1 MTQADWYDKQP
12 ILVVED
18 DVHLQ
23 AALSQTLGGHGY
35 AVSVV
40 NDSRE
45 GLEWLQRNGASL
57 ILADVNLPGKSG
69 IELLRDIRMSGNQV
83 PVVMMSAFGSVETA
97 VEALKLGATEF
108 LQKPFRAEKLEEVVS
123 KIKGDEQDATPGNT
137 VIKHHDAASVGF
149 LTRNDRVLQT
159 LQTLETVA
167 ASQATILIQGESGT
181 GKEVLARYVHR
192 NSPRANQPFVAVNCA
207 ALPEGLLES
216 ELFGYEKGAFTGAL
230 ARRCGKFEL
239 AHQGTLLLDEIGEMT
254 LGLQAKLLR
263 VLQEREVDRLG
274 SRNPISVDVRVIAT
288 TNRNLLQEVQA
299 GRFREDVYYRLSVMP
314 VTIPS
319 LRERPEDIDVL
330 VEHFAQQSCQRNGR
344 PSAGIT
350 EEAMSYLK
358 TRRWRGNVRELENV
372 IERAVLLSGSGPLR
386 MEHVTCEEPTLNVP
400 TPSVQPTGS
409 IWEME
414 RDLIFR
420 VLDQH
425 GGNRTHAARTLGIS
439 IRTLRNKLREY
450 RHLQGGEHRDA

>member
-1 MTQADWYDKQP
+1 MIQSETHDKQP

-18 DVHLQ
+18 DEELQ
-23 AALSQTLGGHGY
+23 TALSQTLGGHGY
-35 AVSVV
+35 TVSVV
-40 NDSRE
+40 KDGYE
-45 GLEWLQRNGASL
+45 GMDWLQRNGACL
-57 ILADVNLPGKSG
+57 VLADINLPGKSG
-69 IELLRDIRMSGNQV
+69 LDMLRDIRLAGNQV
-83 PVVMMSAFGSVETA
+83 PVVMMSAYGSVESA

-108 LQKPFRAEKLEEVVS
+108 LEKPFPTEKLEEVVAR
-123 KIKGDEQDATPGNT
+123 IKGDEVEVKSGSSSIRMKESET
-137 VIKHHDAASVGF
+137 VGF
-149 LTRNDRVLQT
+149 LTRNERVLQT
-159 LQTLETVA
+159 LKTLETVA
-167 ASQATILIQGESGT
+167 WSQATILIQGESGT

-192 NSPRANQPFVAVNCA
+192 NSPRVNQPFVAVNCA

-230 ARRCGKFEL
+230 TRRCGKFEL

-274 SRNPISVDVRVIAT
+274 SRNPVQVDVRVIAT
-288 TNRNLLQEVQA
+288 TNRNLIQEVQA

-314 VTIPS
+314 VTIPP
-319 LRERPEDIDVL
+319 LRERPEDIEVL
-330 VEHFAQQSCQRNGR
+330 VEHFANQSFQRNR
-344 PSAGIT
+344 RVSAGIT
-350 EEAMSYLK
+350 DEAMSYLK
-358 TRRWRGNVRELENV
+358 TRQWRGNVRELENV
-372 IERAVLLSGSGPLR
+372 IERAVLLSDLGPLR
-386 MEHVTCEEPTLNVP
+386 MEHFAFEEPVMTSP
-400 TPSVQPTGS
+400 TPSLQPTGS

-450 RHLQGGEHRDA
+450 RQLNGGASLEV